1 MTTDNNGNIALTR
14 LNLTKNL
21 LADTTPSKIYDNYKL
36 QVIHCLRL
44 RPRPTGA
51 KEAMPGPLN
60 PKKQVPHQQIAAA
73 TAPQTVSPS
82 FWAP

>member
-1 MTTDNNGNIALTR
+1 MTTDNNANIALTR

-60 PKKQVPHQQIAAA
+60 PYPNS
-73 TAPQTVSPS
+73 SPN
-82 FWAP
+82 PNPNHNPNPNPNPNP